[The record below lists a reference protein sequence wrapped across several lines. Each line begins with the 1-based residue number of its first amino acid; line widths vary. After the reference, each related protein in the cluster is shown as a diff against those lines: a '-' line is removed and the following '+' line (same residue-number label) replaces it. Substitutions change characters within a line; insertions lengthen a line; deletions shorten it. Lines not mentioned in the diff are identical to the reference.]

1 MTPKDNELRMQ
12 VALVVTHTDDELL
25 FVRSEKYANTL
36 DALQAFADLVRQD
49 EREQSSLDYLEDC
62 YSAIDYAVREERE
75 ACAKQYLRMMRDAI
89 NKATLRERE
98 SCAKL
103 CEKLNDNQTN
113 QSLLEPSDCAEAIRA
128 RSNHDT
134 SKN

>member
-1 MTPKDNELRMQ
+1 MKPKDNELRMQ

-49 EREQSSLDYLEDC
+49 ERKQCSLDYLEDC
-62 YSAIDYAVREERE
+62 NSAIDAAVREERE
-75 ACAKQYLRMMRDAI
+75 ACAKQYLRMMRDAVE
-89 NKATLRERE
+89 KAILRERE
-98 SCAKL
+98 ACAKL
-103 CEKLNDNQTN
+103 CDLYTHG
-113 QSLLEPSDCAEAIRA
+113 QSFAKAIRA